1 MAFASVQ
8 KNGGVAITPRT
19 VMRVERPLSVNSGH
33 NTSTGSGGGS
43 NNKPVAGAG
52 AGAAV
57 SAPVRPK
64 SASPSSST
72 AYHRRS
78 SSGSVGKNGFDT
90 TAGLITKKPFSKAF
104 QTLSL
109 SPSPSLYMYFYVFF
123 LCLCH
128 ARIGCITL
136 SLTANVCNCRWLFVS
151 CCDTVWLA
159 D

>member
-57 SAPVRPK
+57 SATVRPK

-90 TAGLITKKPFSKAF
+90 TAGLITKNLSPKLFKLC
-104 QTLSL
+104 LSL
-109 SPSPSLYMYFYVFF
+109 RLRLCVCISMFFF
-123 LCLCH
+123 LM
-128 ARIGCITL
+128 
-136 SLTANVCNCRWLFVS
+136 FVS
-151 CCDTVWLA
+151 RTPTHRLHNAISHGKRLQLPLA
-159 D
+159 FCVVL

>member
-90 TAGLITKKPFSKAF
+90 TAGLITKNLSPKLFKLC
-104 QTLSL
+104 LSL
-109 SPSPSLYMYFYVFF
+109 RLRLCVCISIFF
-123 LCLCH
+123 LVWLCH
-128 ARIGCITL
+128 ARRRIGCITL
-136 SLTANVCNCRWLFVS
+136 SLTANV
-151 CCDTVWLA
+151 
-159 D
+159 

>member
-52 AGAAV
+52 AGAGAAV

-78 SSGSVGKNGFDT
+78 SSGSVVKNGFDT
-90 TAGLITKKPFSKAF
+90 TAGLITKNLSPKFFKLC
-104 QTLSL
+104 LSL
-109 SPSPSLYMYFYVFF
+109 RLR
-123 LCLCH
+123 LCICISMFSFCVCVTH
-128 ARIGCITL
+128 A
-136 SLTANVCNCRWLFVS
+136 SVA
-151 CCDTVWLA
+151 
-159 D
+159 

>member
-90 TAGLITKKPFSKAF
+90 TAGLITKNLSFSNF
-104 QTLSL
+104 ISL
-109 SPSPSLYMYFYVFF
+109 SVSVSVYVF
-123 LCLCH
+123 LCFFFFFCVCVPH
-128 ARIGCITL
+128 ADA
-136 SLTANVCNCRWLFVS
+136 SVA
-151 CCDTVWLA
+151 
-159 D
+159 

>member
-43 NNKPVAGAG
+43 NNKPVAAAA

-90 TAGLITKKPFSKAF
+90 TAGLFTKNLSPNLFKLC
-104 QTLSL
+104 LSL
-109 SPSPSLYMYFYVFF
+109 RLCVCISMFF
-123 LCLCH
+123 FCVCVTH
-128 ARIGCITL
+128 A
-136 SLTANVCNCRWLFVS
+136 
-151 CCDTVWLA
+151 DTSVA
-159 D
+159 

>member
-33 NTSTGSGGGS
+33 NTSAGSGGGS
-43 NNKPVAGAG
+43 NNKPVAGAGAG

-90 TAGLITKKPFSKAF
+90 TAGVITKNLSPKLFKLC
-104 QTLSL
+104 LSL
-109 SPSPSLYMYFYVFF
+109 SVSVSVYVF
-123 LCLCH
+123 LCFPF
-128 ARIGCITL
+128 
-136 SLTANVCNCRWLFVS
+136 VFVS
-151 CCDTVWLA
+151 RTHRLHNAISHGKRLQLPLA
-159 D
+159 FCVVL

>member
-43 NNKPVAGAG
+43 NNKPVTG

-90 TAGLITKKPFSKAF
+90 TAGLFTKNLSSKLF
-104 QTLSL
+104 TTLFL
-109 SPSPSLYMYFYVFF
+109 SPSLCMYFYLFF

-128 ARIGCITL
+128 ARRHVGCITL
-136 SLTANVCNCRWLFVS
+136 SLTANVCNCRWLYVS
-151 CCDTVWLA
+151 CCDTVYLTN
-159 D
+159 